1 MFIILSLPIPR
12 VLTVK
17 MFVCALEINWQ
28 TYVLLFYF
36 YLDTSSD
43 TPINVGSLIRS
54 FSVSKALQQIP
65 EYHIFV
71 Q

>member
-17 MFVCALEINWQ
+17 MFVCTLEINWQ
-28 TYVLLFYF
+28 KYVLLFYF

-43 TPINVGSLIRS
+43 TPINVDSLIRS
-54 FSVSKALQQIP
+54 FSVSKALQQIL
-65 EYHIFV
+65 EYHIFI